1 VEGRPGIYEFR
12 MDGNRYNVQVFRPL
26 PEGESAPRRRS
37 RENVR
42 EEEAHR
48 VREEEEARHVRE
60 EEERRRRWN
69 EEEDRIRH
77 LRELMAEEQKNH
89 SVMIMERE
97 ERLKEREIMLH
108 NRELKVLKRE
118 EELESE
124 RKLLNAMVAEMDAKH
139 KKQQEELMNLKA
151 NTTEDAGVD
160 QR

>member
-1 VEGRPGIYEFR
+1 
-12 MDGNRYNVQVFRPL
+12 
-26 PEGESAPRRRS
+26 
-37 RENVR
+37 
-42 EEEAHR
+42 
-48 VREEEEARHVRE
+48 VRE

-77 LRELMAEEQKNH
+77 LREVMAEEQRNH
-89 SVMIMERE
+89 SVLIMERE

-108 NRELKVLKRE
+108 DRELKVLKRE

-124 RKLLNAMVAEMDAKH
+124 RKLLNVMVAEIDAKH